1 MDITVTIKCPDLV
14 AAATQLSMMLAGH
27 TAAPKTLSTQGTS
40 MKADEPDTDHPSPK
54 EMQKVAVTPSDLSTA
69 PAVPVVPTTPVTP
82 AAPAITAEQV
92 AKAGAELITTNPQ
105 ILGALNELLKKYG
118 VAYAQQ
124 LKGDQIPAFAAD
136 MRSLGAK
143 I

>member
-14 AAATQLSMMLAGH
+14 DAATQLSKLFAGH
-27 TAAPKTLSTQGTS
+27 TSASETSSTHWTC
-40 MKADEPDTDHPSPK
+40 MKADELGTDGPSPK
-54 EMQKVAVTPSDLSTA
+54 EMEKSAVTPPVPPVA
-69 PAVPVVPTTPVTP
+69 PVVPTTPATP
-82 AAPAITAEQV
+82 AATTITAEQV
-92 AKAGAELITTNPQ
+92 AKAGAELITANPS

-124 LKGDQIPAFAAD
+124 LKGDQIPAFATD

>member
-14 AAATQLSMMLAGH
+14 AAATQLTKMLAGY
-27 TAAPKTLSTQGTS
+27 TAAPKTPSTQGAS
-40 MKADEPDTDHPSPK
+40 MKADELDAGHLSPK
-54 EMQKVAVTPSDLSTA
+54 EMQKAAVTPSA
-69 PAVPVVPTTPVTP
+69 PPAAPVVPTTPVAP
-82 AAPAITAEQV
+82 VAPAITAEQV
-92 AKAGAELITTNPQ
+92 AKAGAELIAANPSV
-105 ILGALNELLKKYG
+105 LGALNELLKKYG